1 MENDIDENSNVELN
15 NLYNNNLNQFNDDS
29 INNEDDEDIENEEY
43 DNDIDEAAVAAADDD
58 DNNNN
63 NNNNNINDEN
73 DKNNQVELYL
83 QQKKMNKKTI
93 KRKHSELNETKITS
107 LNDFDYK
114 TYLLRTMNE
123 ILTSQLTLTRKVD
136 HIKDNFNM
144 INKRIKGTYIKK
156 YFFRIPTFFELI

>member
-15 NLYNNNLNQFNDDS
+15 NFYNNNNLNQFNDDS

-43 DNDIDEAAVAAADDD
+43 DNDIDEAAAAADED
-58 DNNNN
+58 DNNNIN
-63 NNNNNINDEN
+63 NDDQN

-144 INKRIKGTYIKK
+144 INKRIKGMFI
-156 YFFRIPTFFELI
+156 

>member
-15 NLYNNNLNQFNDDS
+15 NFYNNNNLNQFNDDS

-43 DNDIDEAAVAAADDD
+43 DNDIDEAAAAADEDD
-58 DNNNN
+58 
-63 NNNNNINDEN
+63 NNNINDDQN

-144 INKRIKGTYIKK
+144 INKRIKGMFI
-156 YFFRIPTFFELI
+156 

>member
-1 MENDIDENSNVELN
+1 MNIINK
-15 NLYNNNLNQFNDDS
+15 NNNNK
-29 INNEDDEDIENEEY
+29 
-43 DNDIDEAAVAAADDD
+43 
-58 DNNNN
+58 NNNN
-63 NNNNNINDEN
+63 NEN
-73 DKNNQVELYL
+73 DKTNQQKVELYL

-144 INKRIKGTYIKK
+144 INKRIKGMFNFNLLSNFFAKIKNVK
-156 YFFRIPTFFELI
+156 IFN

>member
-15 NLYNNNLNQFNDDS
+15 NFYNNNNLNQFNDDS

-43 DNDIDEAAVAAADDD
+43 DNDIDEAAAAADEDD
-58 DNNNN
+58 
-63 NNNNNINDEN
+63 NNNINDDQN

-144 INKRIKGTYIKK
+144 INKRIKGMYI
-156 YFFRIPTFFELI
+156 